1 MKLPNGYGN
10 VSKLGGKRRNP
21 WRARITTGWEWDP
34 VKQKNKQLYAT
45 IGYYAKRQEALDAL
59 SRYHNDPYD
68 LKSDSLTFKEV
79 YEKWSEEHFKT
90 IVPSATRTW
99 TAAYKHCLPIQNR
112 KFKDLRV
119 IDLETTIQNAKVGD
133 TTKARIKSMFNLIYR
148 YAMKHEIVDKDY
160 AALCNSVKKTTP
172 SKDKIPFTE
181 DEINKLW
188 DNIKYPCVDM
198 VLIGIYSGWRPQEL
212 AILKKSDIDLENR
225 VMFGGMKTDAGRNR
239 YVPIHDKIY
248 DLVKARY
255 DTCSNTLF
263 EEEAGNL
270 TYDKYRTRFKNVM
283 RKLNMNHTPHETR
296 HTFITLGKS
305 VGMDE
310 YILKLIVGHAIE
322 DVTEKIYTHR
332 TIEQLRTE
340 LNKIQ

>member
-10 VSKLGGKRRNP
+10 VSKLTGKRRNP
-21 WRARITTGWEWDP
+21 WRARITVGWEFDP
-34 VKQKNKQLYAT
+34 IKKKYKQIYAP

-68 LKSDSLTFKEV
+68 LKSDSLTFSEV
-79 YEKWSEEHFKT
+79 YDKWSEEHFKT
-90 IVPSATRTW
+90 IVPAAQRTW
-99 TAAYKHCLPIQNR
+99 SAAYKHCLPIHNR

-119 IDLETTIQNAKVGD
+119 IDLETTIQNANVGD

-148 YAMKHEIVDKDY
+148 YAMKHELIDKDY
-160 AALCNSVKKTTP
+160 ASLCNSVKKTTP

-181 DEINKLW
+181 DEINTLW

-239 YVPIHDKIY
+239 YVPIHNKIY

-255 DTCSNTLF
+255 DNCSNTLF
-263 EEEAGNL
+263 EEEAGDL

-283 RKLNMNHTPHETR
+283 RRLKMNHTPHETR
-296 HTFITLGKS
+296 HTFITLGKAA
-305 VGMDE
+305 GMDE
-310 YILKLIVGHAIE
+310 YVIKLIVGHAIE

-332 TIEQLRTE
+332 TIEQLRE
-340 LNKIQ
+340 EIHKIQ